1 MKKSLFILTFLSH
14 LLSAQ
19 NAELF
24 SNTWYISQIVTNGQ
38 NVTTPAMAYSI
49 SASTFSQN
57 GSEYIFNSKYFNT
70 ATSNITFSPTLSNF
84 TKNGGGC
91 TLADYWG
98 TNMTA
103 VQGFDQKNCNF
114 YVGNPSLPVPAG
126 TLYNYQIINNGSS
139 KTLII
144 TNPTTG
150 TQIFYNNS
158 ILGTNEDLLKNNFRM
173 FPNPSKDFLIV
184 EHIERNLNLK
194 IYETSGKLVYETLT
208 SKKSIRIDVSH
219 FQKGQY
225 ILMIENLKP
234 EFFIKD

>member
-14 LLSAQ
+14 LVSAQ

-84 TKNGGGC
+84 TKNSGGC

-103 VQGFDQKNCNF
+103 VQSFDQKNCDF

-150 TQIFYNNS
+150 TQILYNNS
-158 ILGTNEDLLKNNFRM
+158 ILGTKENLLKKNFRM

-208 SKKSIRIDVSH
+208 LDKSIRIDVSH

-234 EFFIKD
+234 EFFVKD